1 MADDDFPTPDVDPL
15 LQQRAQTALQQV
27 PLSAGQTVVL
37 ARGPQVV
44 AHRGDLK
51 PTEAQDVAGHVAD
64 GWQHRGQTARI
75 QFMLLPLLTDERLLY
90 TLPLADGY
98 FLTVVE
104 GSDVPLS
111 RVSGLARQ
119 LAALLERAGLKR
131 YTSAL

>member
-1 MADDDFPTPDVDPL
+1 
-15 LQQRAQTALQQV
+15 
-27 PLSAGQTVVL
+27 
-37 ARGPQVV
+37 
-44 AHRGDLK
+44 
-51 PTEAQDVAGHVAD
+51 
-64 GWQHRGQTARI
+64 
-75 QFMLLPLLTDERLLY
+75 MLLPLLTDERLLY

>member
-1 MADDDFPTPDVDPL
+1 MADDDSPTPDIDRL

-51 PTEAQDVAGHVAD
+51 PTEAQDVAGHVAG
-64 GWQHRGQTARI
+64 GWQERGQTARI
-75 QFMLLPLLTDERLLY
+75 QFMRLPLLADERLLY
-90 TLPLADGY
+90 TLPLDNGY

-131 YTSAL
+131 YTNAL